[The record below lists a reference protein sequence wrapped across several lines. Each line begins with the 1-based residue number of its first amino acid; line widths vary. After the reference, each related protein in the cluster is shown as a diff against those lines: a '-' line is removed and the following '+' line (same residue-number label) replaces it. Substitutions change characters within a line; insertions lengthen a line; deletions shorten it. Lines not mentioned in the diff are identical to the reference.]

1 MMLVHFVATHAT
13 LVMTLHLVV
22 VTIAFVVPDI
32 ASLRPGSMVFA
43 LPDIPAAL
51 LLVVVDATGIAPDIT
66 IITPDMMRVLFHGLL
81 REAQTRG

>member
-1 MMLVHFVATHAT
+1 MMLVHLVATHAA

-32 ASLRPGSMVFA
+32 AGLRPGSTVFA

-51 LLVVVDATGIAPDIT
+51 LFVVVDATGITPDIT

-81 REAQTRG
+81 SKAQARG